1 MEFSEVHIQDPYR
14 ILHSPGPVPNPKPY
28 ILWCCIKMQWGEW
41 REAFIVLSSL
51 VGYDGGEHV
60 SDEERRVAVESSPPS
75 APDSNDKSEKRSS
88 SIPLWLVV
96 SAVIAVGGV
105 VEVVIY
111 GYLETPGWV
120 GVSDKKFWDY
130 LELLVVPAALA
141 LGVYWLN
148 RAQQERE
155 RKADEV
161 QRKREDAAEEAREQ
175 RELEFA
181 NQTTQN
187 AALQSYIVQMTQL
200 LINRNAPQLLSES
213 RIRETIHA
221 RTLHVLDQLD
231 EIPRGRLRKRALLRF
246 LYKTELI
253 PGRFAQDPPYD
264 TNILFEANLRH
275 ADLESLRLEGS
286 RPSRC
291 GSSRCE
297 P

>member
-1 MEFSEVHIQDPYR
+1 MIHR
-14 ILHSPGPVPNPKPY
+14 G
-28 ILWCCIKMQWGEW
+28 
-41 REAFIVLSSL
+41 FIV
-51 VGYDGGEHV
+51 VGYDCV
-60 SDEERRVAVESSPPS
+60 QDVRDEECRMKAETESSWADEPEEPR
-75 APDSNDKSEKRSS
+75 RSD
-88 SIPLWLVV
+88 LAWFGWRLVWIGG
-96 SAVIAVGGV
+96 IATLALVLGV
-105 VEVVIY
+105 VGVILY
-111 GYLETPGWV
+111 GYLAEPVPGWV